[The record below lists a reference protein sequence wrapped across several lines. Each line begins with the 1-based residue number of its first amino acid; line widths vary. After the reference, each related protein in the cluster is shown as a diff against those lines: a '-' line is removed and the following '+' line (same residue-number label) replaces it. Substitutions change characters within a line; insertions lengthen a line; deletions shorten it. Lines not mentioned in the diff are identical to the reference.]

1 MLKCPACQKRVLGQD
16 LVTGVC
22 SHCGKNLGGS
32 GDSSLTFEPRT
43 GDPTSDTIDPFTV
56 SGAAESAS
64 GSQIVLSQGSHSDA
78 ANKLRS
84 AGQLSSSEQTFL
96 SDEVPEEA
104 RESLLEAARQQVREQ
119 GVASGSEQ
127 TFLSD
132 FAPEDSVSESHL
144 APAPG
149 TGSGSE
155 QTFLS
160 DDFVDSSID
169 SAVESPFA
177 TASSSHQAQAPDTGA
192 DSGQMP
198 DDGGSAQTFVSDDFS
213 DDIAATMASDSG
225 PEGDENDSDGTVA
238 SDTFPHVSE
247 FGSDKTFVSD
257 EFASADEAAGNMQT
271 YVGDTGESAEEEGG
285 AEQTF
290 VSDESPEALLK
301 TVESVWGS
309 ESEQQGAK
317 PHMTLKAKEVRHA
330 NNAKQTLV
338 IKTKSLVESKDMAA
352 VAFRGDEAEY
362 ELLKV
367 LGEGGMGIVYDA
379 RQTSIDRNVA
389 LKMIKGAAATNDKQ
403 KAKFLAEAVV
413 TGDLD
418 HPNIVPIYDVG
429 ANAQGNLFYSM
440 KKVGGTPWLK
450 VVQKKS
456 LAENIDILMRTADAI
471 GFAHARGIVHR
482 DLKPEN
488 IMLGEFGE
496 VLVMDWGLAHPL
508 KSFRKSRSI
517 TDTQSMGGTP
527 AYMAPEMAT
536 GPIGKIGPAS
546 DIYLLG
552 AILYEFITGHP
563 PHLAKN
569 AMKCLMAAARNE
581 IAPTDKKGELVDIAM
596 KAMATEPK
604 NRYQDVK
611 EFQAAIR
618 DYQSHLESILLSTR
632 AEDDLKEARQTDDY
646 QHYSRALFG
655 FQEAHDLW
663 QGNKRAVAGISEAK
677 LAYAGSAKNKGDF
690 DLGLSLLD
698 EADANH
704 TTLRRKLIE
713 AQDDRVARQRRLVFL
728 KRAAMG
734 MAAAVFIIVTGAS
747 IWIRTEQQKAVAEA
761 TRANLAEKDAL
772 KQRDIAQDER
782 DKATEAT
789 KQEIIAKTAAE
800 KSEKDAVIARDDAVM
815 AKNAAVASE
824 KKAIAAREAAVAA
837 EKVAVAERMKSEAAK
852 VKEEQAKLAAIESEK
867 AAVTA
872 EKVAVAERKKAEE
885 AKVKEEYE
893 SYISKIG
900 LAASQ
905 IDKNAFDAA
914 REVLSTCKPELRNWE
929 WGRLMH
935 LCSQSTRSFDAKA
948 PLDGLAIDKSGQRF
962 ATGGWDGTARV
973 WNRES
978 GQVLAT
984 MKHGGD
990 YVYCVAFS
998 PDGRFL
1004 ATGSN
1009 DAAGF
1014 VQIWDVLSG
1023 KRLKSIQGHE
1033 DAVLSIAFS
1042 KDGTRL
1048 LTSSYDKTA
1057 RLWDASSG
1065 KELHKFAGHTW
1076 WVNSAA
1082 FSADEARVVTAG
1094 QDGTAIVWEVASD
1107 KRSPAFTGHRGP
1119 VNSAAFSPD
1128 GKQVVTAGYDRR
1140 LLAWNPQEVK
1150 PFDFK
1155 NITEGSIVPSADFRA
1170 FEGHIDAVRAASF
1183 SPDGSL
1189 LLSTSQ
1195 DNTVRVW
1202 DFAAGQALKTFR
1214 GHGGRVQA
1222 ATFLADGRRI
1232 LSAAHDNTVREWSIA
1247 GYEEI
1252 RTLQGRV
1259 LDGHSDAVLAAAYS
1273 NDQKQVVTASRDR
1286 TARTWNAQTG
1296 EAGLTLAE
1304 GHAYLASTATFFPD
1318 GHKLLT
1324 AAVDNTARIWDVGT
1338 GGQLLRL
1345 DRSGR
1350 AAAAALSHH
1359 AKWIVTGSD
1368 DKAAQ
1373 LWDASTGKRLKK
1385 LEAHTTEVTA
1395 VVFSPDDRLLATG
1408 DAKGHVMLWSV
1419 DEGRVTLK
1427 LDGHSR
1433 RIAAI
1438 TFTADGSRVLTASG
1452 DNTVGQWDVAS
1463 GQELSK
1469 LILKHPDSILTM
1481 QSIPGGDAV
1490 VTSCADRK
1498 LRVWNTTDATVTQ
1511 TLGPFEGDVFSL
1523 NVSAD
1528 GKRLIAANS
1537 QEKTVRLW
1545 DLESG
1550 REVQSP
1556 QPGGK
1561 LGPLV
1566 DLNLHG
1572 GLLWSTA
1579 FLPGTDDVLT
1589 VGGSDARLWDAKS
1602 GREKMSF
1609 SRHDAVA
1616 SAHFS
1621 PQGDL
1626 IVTGSWDGSAKIW
1639 NATTGK
1645 VVRKLEGGHT
1655 SFVNTAVFSPD
1666 GQFILTASDDGT
1678 AKLWNVATGEVTKS
1692 LDGHKD
1698 RVRSATF
1705 STDGR
1710 FIVTTSSD
1718 ETARLWDAD
1727 SGKFVRE
1734 FKGHKYAVL
1743 CADFSKDGQWL
1754 VTGGEDNSARVWNVE
1769 TAVSLLTLS
1778 GHTASVTSV
1787 AFSPDIAR
1795 IISGSQDQVAKLWDS
1810 KTGKEILTLSRH
1822 TEDVTSVTFSPDG
1835 RQILTGS
1842 RDGTAVIW
1850 LSQDWA
1856 DKKVLAA
1863 EREEPALKKPLA
1875 R

>member
-1 MLKCPACQKRVLGQD
+1 MLKCPACNKRVLGQD

-32 GDSSLTFEPRT
+32 GDSSMTFERRS

-56 SGAAESAS
+56 SGAGQSAS
-64 GSQIVLSQGSHSDA
+64 GSQIGSSQDSHQDA
-78 ANKLRS
+78 AAK
-84 AGQLSSSEQTFL
+84 APSSSEYADSSQTFL
-96 SDEVPEEA
+96 SDEVPEDV
-104 RESLLEAARQQVREQ
+104 RESLHDAAQNRLREQ
-119 GVASGSEQ
+119 GAVSGSEQ

-132 FAPEDSVSESHL
+132 FEPEGSGSDAQPVGK
-144 APAPG
+144 PV
-149 TGSGSE
+149 TGAGSE

-160 DDFVDSSID
+160 DDFVDSSVD
-169 SAVESPFA
+169 SSVESPFA
-177 TASSSHQAQAPDTGA
+177 TASASHETQGLDTGN
-192 DSGQMP
+192 DSG
-198 DDGGSAQTFVSDDFS
+198 DDGGGSAQTFVSDDFS
-213 DDIAATMASDSG
+213 EDIAATLASDSG
-225 PEGDENDSDGTVA
+225 NDPEENDSDKTVA

-257 EFASADEAAGNMQT
+257 EFASDDQAAGNMQT
-271 YVGDTGESAEEEGG
+271 YVGDTGAG
-285 AEQTF
+285 AEDYGSDKTF
-290 VSDESPEALLK
+290 VSDDSPESLLK
-301 TVESVWGS
+301 TVESVWGN
-309 ESEQQGAK
+309 ESEQAGAR
-317 PHMTLKAKEVRHA
+317 PDMTLKAKEVRQQGSP
-330 NNAKQTLV
+330 KQTLV
-338 IKTKSLVESKDMAA
+338 IKTKSLVETKDMAS
-352 VAFRGDEAEY
+352 VAFRGDDVEY
-362 ELLKV
+362 ELIKV

-379 RQTSIDRNVA
+379 RQTSIDRSVA

-456 LAENIDILMRTADAI
+456 LAENLDILMRTADAI

-508 KSFRKSRSI
+508 KGFRKSRSI
-517 TDTQSMGGTP
+517 TDTASMGGTP

-536 GPIGKIGPAS
+536 GPIGKISPAS

-552 AILYEFITGHP
+552 AILYEFITGNP

-604 NRYQDVK
+604 DRYQDVK

-632 AEDDLKEARQTDDY
+632 AEDDLKEARQSDDY

-663 QGNKRAVAGISEAK
+663 SGNKRAVAGISEAK
-677 LAYAGSAKNKGDF
+677 LAYAGSAKSKGDF

-698 EADANH
+698 EQDANH
-704 TTLRRKLIE
+704 TTLRRELIE
-713 AQDDRVARQRRLVFL
+713 AQEDRVARQKRFVFL

-734 MAAAVFIIVTGAS
+734 MAAAVFFIVAGAS
-747 IWIRTEQQKAVAEA
+747 IWIRAEQQKAVAEA
-761 TRANLAEKDAL
+761 VRATKAEADAIV
-772 KQRDIAQDER
+772 QRDIAAGER

-789 KQEIIAKTAAE
+789 KAEIIAKEAAKE
-800 KSEKDAVIARDDAVM
+800 SEEAALVAKDDAL
-815 AKNAAVASE
+815 KQKKVAEDKQKEADVARMVADRERE
-824 KKAIAAREAAVAA
+824 KAVAA
-837 EKVAVAERMKSEAAK
+837 RKQEEEAKKNAVAEK
-852 VKEEQAKLAAIESEK
+852 VKAENAER
-867 AAVTA
+867 AAV
-872 EKVAVAERKKAEE
+872 VAKE
-885 AKVKEEYE
+885 KEEYE

-914 REVLSTCKPELRNWE
+914 REVLGTCKLELRNWE

-948 PLDGLAIDKSGQRF
+948 PLDGLAVDQTGQRF

-998 PDGRFL
+998 PDGKFL

-1014 VQIWDVLSG
+1014 LQVWDVASG
-1023 KRLKSIQGHE
+1023 KRLKTIKGHE
-1033 DAVLSIAFS
+1033 DAILSIAFS

-1048 LTSSYDKTA
+1048 LSSSYDKTA
-1057 RLWDASSG
+1057 RLWDATSG
-1065 KELHKFAGHTW
+1065 KELRKFAGHTW

-1128 GKQVVTAGYDRR
+1128 GKHVVTAGYDRR
-1140 LLAWNPQEVK
+1140 VLAWNPEDVK

-1155 NITEGSIVPSADFRA
+1155 NVAEGTVVPPANFRA
-1170 FEGHIDAVRAASF
+1170 FEGHIDSVRAVSF

-1202 DFAAGQALKTFR
+1202 DFAAAQALKTFR

-1222 ATFLADGRRI
+1222 AAFLADGRRI

-1273 NDQKQVVTASRDR
+1273 NDQRQVVTASRDR

-1318 GHKLLT
+1318 GRKLLT

-1350 AAAAALSHH
+1350 SAAATLSHH
-1359 AKWIVTGSD
+1359 AKWIATGSD
-1368 DKAAQ
+1368 DRAAQ
-1373 LWDASTGKRLKK
+1373 VWDASTGQRLKK
-1385 LEAHTTEVTA
+1385 LEAHTSEVTA
-1395 VVFSPDDRLLATG
+1395 VAFSPDDKLLATG
-1408 DAKGHVMLWSV
+1408 DAKGHVKLWNV
-1419 DEGRVTLK
+1419 EEGRVVQK

-1433 RIAAI
+1433 RIASI

-1469 LILKHPDSILTM
+1469 LIFKHPDSILTM
-1481 QSIPGGDAV
+1481 QAIPGGDAI

-1511 TLGPFEGDVFSL
+1511 TLGPFDGDVFSL
-1523 NVSAD
+1523 NVSTD

-1572 GLLWSTA
+1572 GLLWSAA

-1589 VGGSDARLWDAKS
+1589 VGGSDARLWDAKT

-1621 PQGDL
+1621 PKGDL

-1698 RVRSATF
+1698 RVRWATF

-1710 FIVTTSSD
+1710 FIITTSSD
-1718 ETARLWDAD
+1718 ETARLWEAD

-1743 CADFSKDGQWL
+1743 CAEFSKDGQWL

-1769 TAVSLLTLS
+1769 TATSLLTLS

-1787 AFSPDIAR
+1787 AFSPDLAR
-1795 IISGSQDQVAKLWDS
+1795 VISGSQDQVAKLWDS

-1835 RQILTGS
+1835 RQVLTGS

-1863 EREEPALKKPLA
+1863 EREIPASKKPVA

>member
-1 MLKCPACQKRVLGQD
+1 MLKCRACNKRVLGQD

-32 GDSSLTFEPRT
+32 DDSSMPFERRS

-56 SGAAESAS
+56 SGAGQSAS
-64 GSQIVLSQGSHSDA
+64 GLQIGSSQDSHQVA
-78 ANKLRS
+78 AAKASPNS
-84 AGQLSSSEQTFL
+84 EHADSSQTFL
-96 SDEVPEEA
+96 SEEVPEDVRA
-104 RESLLEAARQQVREQ
+104 SLQNAARDRLREQ
-119 GVASGSEQ
+119 GAASGSEQ

-132 FAPEDSVSESHL
+132 FELEGSGSDAQPTGR
-144 APAPG
+144 PG
-149 TGSGSE
+149 TASGSE

-160 DDFVDSSID
+160 DDFVDSS
-169 SAVESPFA
+169 VESPFA
-177 TASSSHQAQAPDTGA
+177 TAAASHKTQGRDTGN
-192 DSGQMP
+192 DSG
-198 DDGGSAQTFVSDDFS
+198 DDGGGSAQTFVSDDFS
-213 DDIAATMASDSG
+213 EDIAATMASDSG
-225 PEGDENDSDGTVA
+225 DDPSENDSDKTVA

-257 EFASADEAAGNMQT
+257 EFVSDDEAAGNMQT
-271 YVGDTGESAEEEGG
+271 YVGDTGAG
-285 AEQTF
+285 AEDYGSDKTF
-290 VSDESPEALLK
+290 VSDDSPESLLK
-301 TVESVWGS
+301 TIESVWGN
-309 ESEQQGAK
+309 ESEQEGAR
-317 PHMTLKAKEVRHA
+317 PEMTLKAKEVRQQGSP
-330 NNAKQTLV
+330 KQTLV

-352 VAFRGDEAEY
+352 VAFRGDDVEY
-362 ELLKV
+362 ELIKV

-389 LKMIKGAAATNDKQ
+389 LKMIKGEAATNDKQ

-508 KSFRKSRSI
+508 KGFRKSRSI
-517 TDTQSMGGTP
+517 TDAASMGGTP

-536 GPIGKIGPAS
+536 GPIGKISPAS

-552 AILYEFITGHP
+552 AILYEFITGSP

-604 NRYQDVK
+604 DRYHDVK

-663 QGNKRAVAGISEAK
+663 QGTTRAVAGISEAK
-677 LAYAGSAKNKGDF
+677 LAYAGSAKTKGDF

-698 EADANH
+698 AADANH
-704 TTLRRKLIE
+704 TPLRRELIE
-713 AQDDRVARQRRLVFL
+713 AQEDRFARQKRLVFL
-728 KRAAMG
+728 KRAALG
-734 MAAAVFIIVTGAS
+734 MAAAVFFIVAGAS
-747 IWIRTEQQKAVAEA
+747 VWIRAEQQKALAEA
-761 TRANLAEKDAL
+761 IRATKAEGDAIV
-772 KQRDIAQDER
+772 QRDIAAGER
-782 DKATEAT
+782 DKATEA
-789 KQEIIAKTAAE
+789 AKKE
-800 KSEKDAVIARDDAVM
+800 EL
-815 AKNAAVASE
+815 AKNEAIQAQQVAESE
-824 KKAIAAREAAVAA
+824 RMKADEQRM
-837 EKVAVAERMKSEAAK
+837 VAVAERMKAEAAK
-852 VKEEQAKLAAIESEK
+852 TKEEKAKLAAIESQKEEEKAKVAAIEAEK
-867 AAVTA
+867 AALAA

-893 SYISKIG
+893 AYISKIG

-914 REVLSTCKPELRNWE
+914 REVLGTCKPELRNWE

-948 PLDGLAIDKSGQRF
+948 PLDGLAVDQTGQRF

-998 PDGRFL
+998 PDAKFL

-1014 VQIWDVLSG
+1014 LQVWDVASG
-1023 KRLKSIQGHE
+1023 KRLKTIKGHE
-1033 DAVLSIAFS
+1033 DAILSIAFS
-1042 KDGTRL
+1042 KDGLRL

-1057 RLWDASSG
+1057 RLWDATSG
-1065 KELHKFAGHTW
+1065 KELRKFSGHTW

-1140 LLAWNPQEVK
+1140 VLAWNPEEVK

-1155 NITEGSIVPSADFRA
+1155 NVAEGAVVPPANFRA
-1170 FEGHIDAVRAASF
+1170 FEGHIDSVRAVSF
-1183 SPDGSL
+1183 SLDGSL

-1202 DFAAGQALKTFR
+1202 DFAAAQALKTFR

-1259 LDGHSDAVLAAAYS
+1259 LNGHSDAVLAAAYS
-1273 NDQKQVVTASRDR
+1273 NDQRQVVTASRDR

-1296 EAGLTLAE
+1296 EAELTLAE

-1359 AKWIVTGSD
+1359 AKWIATGSD
-1368 DKAAQ
+1368 DKSAQ

-1385 LEAHTTEVTA
+1385 LEAHTAEVTA

-1408 DAKGHVMLWSV
+1408 DAKGHVKLWNV
-1419 DEGRVTLK
+1419 EEGRVVLK

-1433 RIAAI
+1433 RIASI

-1463 GQELSK
+1463 GQELPK

-1481 QSIPGGDAV
+1481 QTISGSNSI

-1511 TLGPFEGDVFSL
+1511 SLGPFEGDVFSL
-1523 NVSAD
+1523 NVSTD

-1572 GLLWSTA
+1572 GLLWSAA

-1589 VGGSDARLWDAKS
+1589 VGGSDARLWDAKT
-1602 GREKMSF
+1602 GRERMSF

-1621 PQGDL
+1621 PKGDL

-1666 GQFILTASDDGT
+1666 GQFILTASDDST
-1678 AKLWNVATGEVTKS
+1678 AKLWNVATGEVT
-1692 LDGHKD
+1692 LTLEGHKD

-1743 CADFSKDGQWL
+1743 CAEFSKDGQWL

-1769 TAVSLLTLS
+1769 TAASLLTLS

-1787 AFSPDIAR
+1787 AFSPDLAR
-1795 IISGSQDQVAKLWDS
+1795 VISGSQDQVAKLWDS

-1835 RQILTGS
+1835 RQVLTGS

-1863 EREEPALKKPLA
+1863 ERDVPVSKKPLA